1 MVTDF
6 QVNGKDAV
14 LGETPVFAHDSV
26 TFKINGLSDGQSVK
40 FGDDYI
46 AADGNGVYN
55 VSMPYADRSITIT
68 DEGGGALYAVSF
80 DLQGGTGAISSQT
93 VASGETASEPT
104 VIPTKT
110 GYLFGGWYADSACT
124 EEFDFSDPITE
135 TTVIYAK
142 WNETVKVTYKLK
154 TFKDVTSVI
163 VKDSAA
169 TPPTLVDFHSHGQ
182 NAAYYNYL
190 GVDSLQLTWYQDEAL
205 TIPFD
210 FEAEITSDSTI
221 YGKLTEVKQYA
232 HPNAYGWEVPSSF
245 RDDSGTTF
253 MDENC
258 LKTPLDALEN
268 GETSYTFA
276 GSTNAGVY
284 SRGLDV
290 TKPIYINLSVTDNA
304 AQGNWFTMAFY
315 DKLTLAQLGYSSG
328 YTTGVG
334 SLVGLGWNGK
344 DGTALTDSITQW
356 EIGNVYSLAG
366 DSLFQ
371 MNMVVTIAEDPADSV
386 IKMGETVVAK
396 LNVCRND
403 FEGGYMYVTFG
414 TFQACMMTAL
424 IYQDIEVATAAPEN
438 GTISAEQNDAAVVV
452 TLTPDSG
459 YELDALFVND
469 KEVEFTER
477 ADGTCAVYFDK
488 WEKVTITAEFMKSK
502 TPSGDDNT
510 DGDGNDNADKSGCKG
525 AVAAVGPVAGVV
537 LIAGA
542 AVVLLRKKRSE

>member
-1 MVTDF
+1 M
-6 QVNGKDAV
+6 
-14 LGETPVFAHDSV
+14 
-26 TFKINGLSDGQSVK
+26 
-40 FGDDYI
+40 
-46 AADGNGVYN
+46 
-55 VSMPYADRSITIT
+55 
-68 DEGGGALYAVSF
+68 
-80 DLQGGTGAISSQT
+80 
-93 VASGETASEPT
+93 
-104 VIPTKT
+104 
-110 GYLFGGWYADSACT
+110 
-124 EEFDFSDPITE
+124 
-135 TTVIYAK
+135 
-142 WNETVKVTYKLK
+142 
-154 TFKDVTSVI
+154 
-163 VKDSAA
+163 
-169 TPPTLVDFHSHGQ
+169 
-182 NAAYYNYL
+182 
-190 GVDSLQLTWYQDEAL
+190 
-205 TIPFD
+205 
-210 FEAEITSDSTI
+210 
-221 YGKLTEVKQYA
+221 
-232 HPNAYGWEVPSSF
+232 
-245 RDDSGTTF
+245 
-253 MDENC
+253 
-258 LKTPLDALEN
+258 
-268 GETSYTFA
+268 
-276 GSTNAGVY
+276 
-284 SRGLDV
+284 
-290 TKPIYINLSVTDNA
+290 
-304 AQGNWFTMAFY
+304 
-315 DKLTLAQLGYSSG
+315 
-328 YTTGVG
+328 
-334 SLVGLGWNGK
+334 
-344 DGTALTDSITQW
+344 TDSITQW